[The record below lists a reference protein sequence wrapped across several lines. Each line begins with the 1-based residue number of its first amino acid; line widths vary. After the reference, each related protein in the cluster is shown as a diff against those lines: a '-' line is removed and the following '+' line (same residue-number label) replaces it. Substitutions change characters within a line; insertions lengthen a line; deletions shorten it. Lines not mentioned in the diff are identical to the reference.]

1 MINTYGD
8 NFKIRIFGESHAPE
22 IGVEIEGLPKG
33 ETFDFDELCE
43 FLKRRAPGR
52 AENSTGRREPDIP
65 VIRSGAKLSQKDSND
80 RVFYEYTGDTFLAVI
95 ENKDVKSDD
104 YDSFRH
110 IPRPGHADFPAMVRS
125 GSDEIPLG
133 GGPYSG
139 RMTAPLCIAGGLALQ
154 LLAKRGI
161 GISAKAVRIGGETEP
176 TAMNAAIEK
185 AKADG
190 DSVGGVIA
198 CTVTGVP
205 IGIGEPMFQGLENKI
220 AQAVFGIPAVKG
232 IEFGEGFNAAEL
244 RGSENN
250 DEYYFFGSDCS
261 PESVGTK
268 TNHAGGILGGMSFGM
283 PIELRVAIKP
293 TPSIAKL
300 QNSVNLKTFKEEKLS
315 VKGRHDPCIVPRAV
329 PCVEAAV
336 AIALYDLIAGTD
348 KQTQIK

>member
-22 IGVEIEGLPKG
+22 IGVEIEGLPEG
-33 ETFDFDELCE
+33 GTLDFGELCE

-52 AENSTGRREPDIP
+52 SENSTGRKEPDVP
-65 VIRSGAKLSQKDSND
+65 VIKKGAKLSQNNFND
-80 RVFYEYTGDTFLAVI
+80 RVFYEYTGETFLAVI
-95 ENKDVKSDD
+95 ENKDVKSGD
-104 YDSFRH
+104 YESFKH
-110 IPRPGHADFPAMVRS
+110 IPRPGHADFPAMARS
-125 GSDEIPLG
+125 GSDEVPLG
-133 GGPYSG
+133 GGAYSG

-161 GISAKAVRIGGETEP
+161 SVSARPVRIGGETEP
-176 TAMNAAIEK
+176 AAMEAAIEK

-198 CTVTGVP
+198 CTVKGMP

-250 DEYYFFGSDCS
+250 DEYYFFGSDRS

-268 TNHAGGILGGMSFGM
+268 TNHAGGILGGMSFGA
-283 PIELRVAIKP
+283 PIELRAAIKP
-293 TPSIAKL
+293 TPSIAKQ
-300 QNSVNLKTFKEEKLS
+300 QNSVNMKNFTEEKLS
-315 VKGRHDPCIVPRAV
+315 INGRHDPCIVPRAV

-336 AIALYDLIAGTD
+336 AIALYDLILAMED
-348 KQTQIK
+348 KDGN

>member
-22 IGVEIEGLPKG
+22 IGVEIEGLKAG
-33 ETFDFDELCE
+33 TSFDFGKLCE

-52 AENSTGRREPDIP
+52 DENSTGRREEDVPLIK
-65 VIRSGAKLSQKDSND
+65 SGAKLSQKNFDD
-80 RVFYEYTGDTFLAVI
+80 RVLYECTGEKLLAVI
-95 ENKDVKSDD
+95 ENKDIKSGD
-104 YDSFRH
+104 YAGFRNV
-110 IPRPGHADFPAMVRS
+110 PRPGHADYPAMVRS
-125 GSDEIPLG
+125 GSDEAPLG

-139 RMTAPLCIAGGLALQ
+139 RMTAPLCIAGGIALQ
-154 LLAKRGI
+154 LLSEQ
-161 GISAKAVRIGGETEP
+161 GISISAEAVRIGGETEP
-176 TAMNAAIEK
+176 EAMKAAIAC

-198 CTVTGVP
+198 CTVAGMPV
-205 IGIGEPMFQGLENKI
+205 GIGEPMFQGIENKI

-250 DEYYFFGSDCS
+250 DEYYFCGSGRA
-261 PESVGTK
+261 PESVSAK

-283 PIELRVAIKP
+283 PIELRVAVKP
-293 TPSIAKL
+293 TPSIAKP
-300 QNSVNLKTFKEEKLS
+300 QNSVNLRSYKEETLS
-315 VKGRHDPCIVPRAV
+315 VTGRHDPCIVPRAV

-336 AIALYDLIAGTD
+336 AIALYDLILIYKEG
-348 KQTQIK
+348 KNGK